1 MDYRMGRVVTESYKN
16 TVAPNPYLPFYD
28 PPLAP
33 PFVQEPI
40 PTPTFNELMTTPN
53 VLLIVLSVGIVAAF
67 LYKAIRR

>member
-1 MDYRMGRVVTESYKN
+1 MSPERPPLAS
-16 TVAPNPYLPFYD
+16 NPYLPFYD

-40 PTPTFNELMTTPN
+40 PTPTFNQLMTTPN

-67 LYKAIRR
+67 FYRAIRR